1 MNQLPTD
8 LRYTRTH
15 EWVRLNDDGT
25 VTVGITDQAQ
35 ERLGDLVFVEA
46 PQPDTMVTAGEAC
59 ALVESVKAAS
69 DIYAPVSGT
78 VVTSNQKSKGRPLQS
93 HSRVPRQVFAGTD
106 GGTLYHS
113 TDRGASWQVLP
124 VTLDSVAVGGLLV
137 MPKSPNP

>member
-1 MNQLPTD
+1 MNQSPTD

-46 PQPDTMVTAGEAC
+46 PRPDTTVTAGEAC
-59 ALVESVKAAS
+59 AVVESVKAAC

-78 VVTSNQKSKGRPLQS
+78 VVETNEALTETPEIVNQDAFGRGWLFTLQPDDATALEELMDADAYQT
-93 HSRVPRQVFAGTD
+93 HSQAESAEDSD
-106 GGTLYHS
+106 G
-113 TDRGASWQVLP
+113 A
-124 VTLDSVAVGGLLV
+124 
-137 MPKSPNP
+137 